1 MTFARTTA
9 ALLGATLL
17 ATPVQAEDGY
27 QRESIYVSVR
37 DGTRLALDLWRPDGV
52 EEPLPVVLT
61 MTPYHRARRGAEG
74 EVQPDSITRH
84 LLERGYAV
92 AIGDVRGK
100 GASFGSRGAPG
111 GETETSDIGDMIEWL
126 GTREWS
132 NGRVGMH
139 GCSYVGMTVMSG
151 LASGAPHLRAA
162 VVGSTEFDMMNA
174 FTNGGLT
181 RTVPLPDERVTP
193 EQEVARAVPVDA
205 DTDGSLARS
214 TLADKQENLQA
225 SAIWRSAPFRDS
237 ASPLTGD
244 AYWVTSSFY
253 SQADAIEAGGIPTFF
268 YGTWF
273 DPFTNDTLFSAW
285 SLDNSERVHIGHG
298 SHCRSPD
305 FDLDAAMGNFFDAH
319 LKEDA
324 EAAPAA
330 RYTYY
335 LENGRPGHEWVE
347 ADQFPP
353 AGTTMTRYDLSGDSN
368 GTGVMQGTAS
378 EISGSVTSPS
388 APGIRPLTTM
398 GAVRANI
405 DPFSATFTSGPFREA
420 TTLAGIPVVHL
431 AVSASA
437 EDYVVEAYLEAVDP
451 TGYPQVISRGMLAAS
466 RRALGEA
473 PYDNGGVPFPT
484 YREADV
490 QAQAPGEVVQLSFGL
505 SAIARVMRPGE
516 RLRLAVTTMAGS
528 DGEREP
534 VTVHYGDGFLSAVE
548 VPFSPFGD

>member
-1 MTFARTTA
+1 MKLVKSAA
-9 ALLGATLL
+9 ALLATTLL
-17 ATPVQAEDGY
+17 ATPGLAEDGY
-27 QRESIYVSVR
+27 SRESIYVPVR
-37 DGTRLALDLWRPDGV
+37 DGTRLALDIWRPDGV

-61 MTPYHRARRGAEG
+61 MTPYHRARRGADGAVE
-74 EVQPDSITRH
+74 PDSITRH

-111 GETETSDIGDMIEWL
+111 GETETNDIGDMIEWL
-126 GTREWS
+126 GTREWT

-151 LASGAPHLRAA
+151 LASQAPHLRAA
-162 VVGSTEFDMMNA
+162 IVGSTEFDMMNA

-205 DTDGSLARS
+205 DPDGSIAYS
-214 TLADKQENLQA
+214 TIPDKQQNLAA

-237 ASPLTGD
+237 TSALTGD
-244 AYWVTSSFY
+244 QYWIASSFY
-253 SQADAIEAGGIPTFF
+253 SHADAIEAGGVPTFF

-285 SLDNSERVHIGHG
+285 SLENTAQVQIGHG

-305 FDLDAAMGNFFDAH
+305 FDLDAAMGDFFDAH
-319 LKEDA
+319 LKNDA
-324 EAAPAA
+324 EAEPAA

-335 LENGRPGHEWVE
+335 LENGRPGHEWIE
-347 ADQFPP
+347 AEQFPP
-353 AGTTMTRYDLSGDSN
+353 ADTRVERYSLSGDGN
-368 GTGVMQGTAS
+368 GAGLMLATAS
-378 EISGSVTSPS
+378 ETSGSITAPS

-398 GAVRANI
+398 GAVRANV
-405 DPFSATFTSGPFREA
+405 DPFSATFTSSPFRSA
-420 TTLAGIPVVHL
+420 ATLAGIPVVHL
-431 AVSASA
+431 NVSAPA
-437 EDYVVEAYLEAVDP
+437 DDYVIEAYLEAVDP

-466 RRALGEA
+466 RRALGDA
-473 PYDNGGVPFPT
+473 PYDNGGIPFPS
-484 YREADV
+484 YREADL
-490 QAQAPGEVVQLSFGL
+490 ATTTPNEVIELSFGL
-505 SAIARVMRPGE
+505 SAIARVIRPGE

-528 DGEREP
+528 DGARIP
-534 VTVHYGDGFLSAVE
+534 VTVHYGEGFASAVD
-548 VPFSPFGD
+548 VPFSPFAD